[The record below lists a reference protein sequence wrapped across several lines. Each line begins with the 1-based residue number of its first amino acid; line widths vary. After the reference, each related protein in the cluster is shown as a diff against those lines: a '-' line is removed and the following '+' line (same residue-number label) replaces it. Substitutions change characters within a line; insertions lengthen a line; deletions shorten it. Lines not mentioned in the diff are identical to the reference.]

1 LATTARNNARK
12 GRVSL
17 DRALSKL
24 GLASRKEA
32 NGLILAGRVRVD
44 NRLVCDPSA
53 QVVPER
59 VAIAIDGKPRA
70 GVNKRILIML
80 HKPRSVVTTRSDPE
94 GRQTV
99 YDLIADLPARVIPV
113 GRLDYA
119 TSGLLLF
126 TNDTQL
132 SHWLTDPVTAIERVY
147 LVTVR
152 GKADNIDDERVLV
165 RKVSGRESHLV
176 VTLTEGKNR
185 EVRNLVAGFGYSVTQ
200 LRRVQFGGLE
210 LGNLEPG
217 TWRVIEDAEFA
228 AAFPA
233 YAKASAR
240 QAPAYKSRAVP
251 IPK

>member
-1 LATTARNNARK
+1 VPRTSASPSSLATTARNGARRK
-12 GRVSL
+12 GVSL

-44 NRLVCDPSA
+44 NRVVRDPSA
-53 QVVPER
+53 QVIPER
-59 VAIAIDGKPRA
+59 VTIAIDGQPRA
-70 GVNKRILIML
+70 RAGERIVIML

-99 YDLIADLPARVIPV
+99 YDLIADPPARVIPV

-132 SHWLTDPVTAIERVY
+132 SHWLTDPGTAIERVY

-152 GKADNIDDERVLV
+152 GKAEHIDDERVLV
-165 RKVSGRESHLV
+165 RKVSGKESHLI

-185 EVRNLVAGFGYSVTQ
+185 EVRNLVAAYGYSVTQ

-210 LGNLEPG
+210 LGSLEPG
-217 TWRVIEDAEFA
+217 KWRVITDEELA
-228 AAFPA
+228 AAFPT
-233 YAKASAR
+233 
-240 QAPAYKSRAVP
+240 YKSKRVP